1 MNFGDLYIYIPAVP
15 IEKLK
20 GIAMEHLNKTGAIV
34 DEDFK
39 KRVAECNITKSV
51 TLNHF
56 IIIKMYAELYS
67 CDIEYKTICSH
78 ITDYTGE
85 LDSDGN
91 LVNIKANKEYNE
103 VLSTTTCYNN
113 GMISGRETLCADEKV
128 GSYFDDGYILR
139 GGKYTHLKDLSSLTE
154 AERRRLLKIQERAAE
169 KLKTHFEGDAYWLG
183 REEKGKD
190 FEKVTKV
197 YLKHEE
203 VYWIAKYP
211 YYEITINGYS
221 IKIDAINGKVIFAE
235 YAISKAGLDQKALA
249 QNLDTKLKKIL
260 NINLL
265 FIFFV
270 GVITVM
276 LVLLI
281 SKGALYVVAI
291 VYGNITLIHVY
302 FRWEESDIN
311 YYTKAYE
318 ATLER
323 QPGSN
328 AVDILDEFKSY
339 IKSPIFMS
347 NIKGFVFGL
356 IISWVIHIALSAVA
370 IILTYKFIL

>member
-1 MNFGDLYIYIPAVP
+1 M
-15 IEKLK
+15 K
-20 GIAMEHLNKTGAIV
+20 
-34 DEDFK
+34 
-39 KRVAECNITKSV
+39 
-51 TLNHF
+51 HF
-56 IIIKMYAELYS
+56 IIIKMHAELYS
-67 CDIEYKTICSH
+67 CDIEYKTICSYT
-78 ITDYTGE
+78 TDYTGE

-91 LVNIKANKEYNE
+91 IINIKANKEYDE

-113 GMISGRETLCADEKV
+113 GKVSGKETLCADENAGK
-128 GSYFDDGYILR
+128 YFDDGYILR

-154 AERRRLLKIQERAAE
+154 TERRRLLKIQERAAE

-183 REEKGKD
+183 SEEKGKD

-260 NINLL
+260 NINLF

-270 GVITVM
+270 GVVTVM